1 MGEEC
6 EIEYRQRALQEH
18 GSIINPV
25 TGEALD
31 VMHQCISLHI
41 EGGEQE

>member
-1 MGEEC
+1 MEEEC
-6 EIEYRQRALQEH
+6 ENQFRQLALHEH